1 MYKKYLNQKDKEKL
15 FNDWIANISTCAALL
30 LPQIKDLELIPCKQP
45 NGAKTSQT
53 QQRTKQ
59 TCTFGFQDNVETTSN
74 KKLINFN
81 ETDSL
86 YQQRENYL
94 ATLREILKNTI
105 PSYVRKIA
113 VSNIERAPEDLVQGV
128 LELLKSLKNTRFE
141 MIYLN
146 TDGSNLSK
154 FKPEDIYKAFHGLNI
169 SLDTRAATFSCTA
182 AQSPNSKTKVET
194 YDTNLKAILKP
205 LSSNM
210 VCNLNYTFNDLSEP
224 KKMLDSLINY
234 AKKQGFYTATLRF
247 KPAGTLFLQDLP
259 KEWDKYP
266 TVKYAFSTDSR
277 VWLKKKSDFSFIIRS
292 TVLEPKN
299 DNGNLFGYIIQPDLT
314 LTKDWNGKM
323 PFGNKNIIFKPDA

>member
-1 MYKKYLNQKDKEKL
+1 MNKKYLNQKDKEKL
-15 FNDWIANISTCAALL
+15 FNDWIANISTCTAVL
-30 LPQIKDLELIPCKQP
+30 LPKINDLELIPIKQS
-45 NGAKTSQT
+45 NNAKTSQT
-53 QQRTKQ
+53 EHLATQ
-59 TCTFGFQDNVETTSN
+59 TDTTGFQNNVETTSY

-81 ETDSL
+81 ETDPL
-86 YQQRENYL
+86 YQQQENYL
-94 ATLREILKNTI
+94 ATLGEILKNKI

-113 VSNIERAPEDLVQGV
+113 VSNIETAPEKLVQGV

-169 SLDTRAATFSCTA
+169 SLDRRAANFFCTTP
-182 AQSPNSKTKVET
+182 QLPNSKTKFET
-194 YDTNLKAILKP
+194 YDTDLKAILKP

-266 TVKYAFSTDSR
+266 TIKYALSTDSR
-277 VWLKKKSDFSFIIRS
+277 VWLKKKSGFSFVIRS

-314 LTKDWNGKM
+314 LTKDWKGKV
-323 PFGNKNIIFKPDA
+323 PFDDKKFYFQT